1 MAESGHDYGRGIGIY
16 GMSELA
22 IRVAGLSKKYR
33 IGGQRERYKTLRD
46 SLADA
51 AAAPFQRLASLMARR
66 KNGNGCGE
74 SEIWALSNVEFE
86 VSRGDVVGV
95 IGHNGAGKS
104 TLLKILSRITEPT
117 SGHAEIH
124 GRVGSLLEVGTGFHL
139 ELTGRENIYLN
150 GAILG
155 MKRAE
160 IERKFDE
167 IIAFAGV
174 EKFVDTPVKHYSTGM
189 HLRLAFA
196 VAAHLEPEILLV
208 DEVLAVG
215 DAAFQKRC
223 LGKIGDIAAEGRT
236 VLFVSHN
243 LGAVKELCNMGLV
256 LRNGLLAFRGSV
268 AQALAFYGRTLTEAA
283 NDEHSGHATGW
294 RYIYL
299 NGCSDGSLAV
309 TTPEE
314 PLQIHAGLELDQN
327 CQGGLVFLLIEDF
340 MGQLVVHRRAAL
352 STMCSEPIGPG
363 RYRVT
368 SRLPAVWLAP
378 GVYTVYL
385 KLIIE
390 TFDGQYMRYLS
401 EKIFLEVD
409 GATAGLSRA
418 LLAPP
423 CEWSL
428 TSWQAPPT
436 FHQVDSDLETRSL
449 ARPL

>member
-243 LGAVKELCNMGLV
+243 LGAVKELCKGSLV
-256 LRNGLLAFRGSV
+256 LRRGILDFQGPVVEGIAHYTKSI
-268 AQALAFYGRTLTEAA
+268 QAADDDHL
-283 NDEHSGHATGW
+283 DHATGW
-294 RYIYL
+294 RYVQL
-299 NGCSDGSLAV
+299 NGGPRAGPALA
-309 TTPEE
+309 PSPE
-314 PLQIHAGLELDQN
+314 PLHVKARLDLN
-327 CQGGLVFLLIEDF
+327 DHFRSGFLFLIIEDA
-340 MGQLVVHRRAAL
+340 MGDSVVHRRIDIETACGGQMKAGAYLIAA
-352 STMCSEPIGPG
+352 E
-363 RYRVT
+363 
-368 SRLPAVWLAP
+368 LPALWLAP
-378 GVYTVYL
+378 GLYTMHM
-385 KLIIE
+385 KFRADNSSGE
-390 TFDGQYMRYLS
+390 PERHLS
-401 EKIFLEVD
+401 ERVPFEVP
-409 GATAGLSRA
+409 GSHEGLSRA
-418 LLAPP
+418 VLAPN
-423 CEWSL
+423 CQWSVKPL
-428 TSWQAPPT
+428 HCRAAAEAPGEPRLST
-436 FHQVDSDLETRSL
+436 VPDV
-449 ARPL
+449 A

>member
-74 SEIWALSNVEFE
+74 S
-86 VSRGDVVGV
+86 
-95 IGHNGAGKS
+95 

-150 GAILG
+150 WAILG

-299 NGCSDGSLAV
+299 NG
-309 TTPEE
+309 
-314 PLQIHAGLELDQN
+314 
-327 CQGGLVFLLIEDF
+327 
-340 MGQLVVHRRAAL
+340 
-352 STMCSEPIGPG
+352 
-363 RYRVT
+363 
-368 SRLPAVWLAP
+368 
-378 GVYTVYL
+378 
-385 KLIIE
+385 
-390 TFDGQYMRYLS
+390 
-401 EKIFLEVD
+401 
-409 GATAGLSRA
+409 
-418 LLAPP
+418 
-423 CEWSL
+423 
-428 TSWQAPPT
+428 
-436 FHQVDSDLETRSL
+436 
-449 ARPL
+449 

>member
-1 MAESGHDYGRGIGIY
+1 
-16 GMSELA
+16 MSELA

-51 AAAPFQRLASLMARR
+51 AAAPFQRLASLVARR
-66 KNGNGCGE
+66 KNGKGRGE

-86 VSRGDVVGV
+86 VKQGDVVGV

-160 IERKFDE
+160 IERRLDE

-215 DAAFQKRC
+215 DAAFQKKC
-223 LGKIGDIAAEGRT
+223 LGKIGDIAAAGRT

-243 LGAVKELCNMGLV
+243 LGAVKELCNIGFV
-256 LRNGLLAFRGSV
+256 LRNGSLTFRGPV
-268 AQALAFYGRTLTEAA
+268 AQALAFYGRTLTEAPN
-283 NDEHSGHATGW
+283 NDRPGHATEW
-294 RYIYL
+294 RYIYV
-299 NGCSDGSLAV
+299 NDYSDGSLAI
-309 TTPEE
+309 TSPAE
-314 PLQIHAGLELDQN
+314 PLHIHAGLDLGAN
-327 CQGGLVFLLIEDF
+327 CQRGVVFLLIEDF

-352 STMCSEPIGPG
+352 SDLCSGPIRAGH
-363 RYRVT
+363 YRVT

-385 KLIIE
+385 KLIAE
-390 TFDGQYMRYLS
+390 GPNGQYMRHLS
-401 EKIFLEVD
+401 EKIFLQVD

-423 CEWSL
+423 CEWELS
-428 TSWQAPPT
+428 SRQVQPAPD
-436 FHQVDSDLETRSL
+436 HLDSGLEARSR